1 MRNDWERSKVKSQR
15 LNWWQVGVGVVF
27 GLIVLGQLE
36 RIQITQ
42 TIAIYLHEVV
52 MGLLLFKWFVSKR
65 RIWSLEWSVIAVIGV
80 TGLSLVVHI
89 FQEGMTWFAGL
100 YWLRFS
106 VYISFLPLLVELR
119 KKDLVESLY
128 PLLLGVGGGWVLG
141 GIGQYL
147 LFPDTRELKWLGWD
161 DHYYRAIGS
170 ILDPNF
176 LGVLLVLTLILV
188 LKFRQKLGIYSWV
201 VGGIT
206 GLTFLLTYS
215 RSAYLSLVA
224 AGLVLALKE
233 PWVRKLAGVGL
244 VLFLTAIWFLP
255 RPGGEG
261 VRLER
266 VFSIRQRWE
275 SQRRAVRVWLAQPV
289 IGVGFNNFRFAR
301 EKFGYKD
308 TVPFGFSHS
317 GGGSDSSF
325 ALVLATTGI
334 PGFLAYIFLLYKMIR
349 LGMLN
354 IKKSPYA
361 LILVVS
367 LSGLI
372 VNSLLLNSLLYSF
385 IMIWMWI
392 LAGLTQS
399 NSRG

>member
-170 ILDPNF
+170 IFDPNF

-188 LKFRQKLGIYSWV
+188 VKFRQKLGTYFWV

-206 GLTFLLTYS
+206 WLTLLLTYS
-215 RSAYLSLVA
+215 RSGYMSLMA
-224 AGLVLALKE
+224 AGLVLALRE
-233 PWVRKLAGVGL
+233 RWVRKLAWIGL

-266 VFSIRQRWE
+266 VYSIRQRFE
-275 SQRRAVRVWLAQPV
+275 SQKRAVAIFIAHPV
-289 IGVGFNNFRFAR
+289 LGVGFNNYRSYMVSDFPAVLA
-301 EKFGYKD
+301 D
-308 TVPFGFSHS
+308 HVS
-317 GGGSDSSF
+317 GPDNSYLF
-325 ALVLATTGI
+325 ILATTGI
-334 PGFLAYIFLLYKMIR
+334 LGAAAFGWFGYQLVRVLRRDSWFLASVGAVAMH
-349 LGMLN
+349 
-354 IKKSPYA
+354 A
-361 LILVVS
+361 LFN
-367 LSGLI
+367 
-372 VNSLLLNSLLYSF
+372 NSWFYNF
-385 IMIWMWI
+385 
-392 LAGLTQS
+392 
-399 NSRG
+399 